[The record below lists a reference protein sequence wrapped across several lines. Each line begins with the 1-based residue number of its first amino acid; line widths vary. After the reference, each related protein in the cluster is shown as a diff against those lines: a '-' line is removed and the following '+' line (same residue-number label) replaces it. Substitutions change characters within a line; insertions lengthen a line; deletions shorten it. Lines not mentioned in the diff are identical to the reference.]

1 MHSTSNLPVYQP
13 PQPFADGRLFA
24 NPISRAASAPRIAL
38 MTVLVAAAMPIRIF
52 QSVPIVGSASVL
64 DVLLI
69 IVGTTLFLDLA
80 FRPVDTGYRALFWLL
95 CLPLV
100 LTTVSLAWSED
111 RNATMRVALV
121 YAEGLVAYLFVL
133 RELHGLSP
141 SRIVTYIKRYAY
153 LLIIPCLLLL
163 LHVPGFA
170 PAQPGLDHSSGDYLS
185 YYSRLSHPVLG
196 RSNNLATLLAF
207 FAPILLYWGHT
218 RYNRGV
224 TRAGLITVAAIFATL
239 SRGILLA
246 FVIAGLLY
254 TPLADRRRRTGGGGL
269 KMKIAATVALGA
281 LAVGVFYLVNAP
293 TSNFFKDRL
302 SIQNV
307 EQRGE
312 LYSSAFKQIATDPLL
327 GQGGGVASVVPLTTP
342 STSALTL
349 DVYNAVP
356 PTNPTTQRPHVDVH
370 NTYVQQAIYYGL
382 PLGLLIS
389 LGLCGIAGVF
399 LARRRTTALAGII
412 AYALMVQLIS
422 FLFESSF
429 EGTVLRVLF
438 YMSVGLATALLRAVE
453 TEATAAGDSLQ

>member
-1 MHSTSNLPVYQP
+1 
-13 PQPFADGRLFA
+13 
-24 NPISRAASAPRIAL
+24 
-38 MTVLVAAAMPIRIF
+38 MTVLVAAAMPVRIF
-52 QSVPIVGSASVL
+52 QSVPVVSSASVL

-69 IVGTTLFLDLA
+69 VVGATLFLDLA

-95 CLPLV
+95 CLPLIV
-100 LTTVSLAWSED
+100 TTVSLAWSGD
-111 RNATMRVALV
+111 RNATLRAALV

-133 RELHGLSP
+133 RELAGLSP
-141 SRIVTYIKRYAY
+141 ARVVTYIKRYAY
-153 LLIIPCLLLL
+153 LLIAPGVLLL

-170 PAQPGLDHSSGDYLS
+170 PAEPGLDHSSGDYLS

-218 RYNRGV
+218 RNDRRF
-224 TRAGLITVAAIFATL
+224 TRAGLITVAAICATL
-239 SRGILLA
+239 SRGVLLA

-254 TPLADRRRRTGGGGL
+254 TPLADRRHRTGGRGL
-269 KMKIAATVALGA
+269 SMKIAATVALGA
-281 LAVGVFYLVNAP
+281 LAIGVFYIVNAP
-293 TSNFFKDRL
+293 TKNFFKDRV
-302 SIQNV
+302 SIENV
-307 EQRGE
+307 KQRSE
-312 LYSSAFKQIATDPLL
+312 LYSYAFNEIASNPLL
-327 GQGGGVASVVPLTTP
+327 GLGGGVARTVTLTKL
-342 STSALTL
+342 SDNAATL

-356 PTNPTTQRPHVDVH
+356 ATNPTPYQPHVDVH
-370 NTYVQQAIYYGL
+370 DTFVQQAVYYGL

-389 LGLCGIAGVF
+389 VALCGIAGVF
-399 LARRRTTALAGII
+399 LTRRQTFAVAGVI

-453 TEATAAGDSLQ
+453 GEAITAGGPRR

>member
-1 MHSTSNLPVYQP
+1 
-13 PQPFADGRLFA
+13 
-24 NPISRAASAPRIAL
+24 
-38 MTVLVAAAMPIRIF
+38 
-52 QSVPIVGSASVL
+52 
-64 DVLLI
+64 
-69 IVGTTLFLDLA
+69 
-80 FRPVDTGYRALFWLL
+80 
-95 CLPLV
+95 
-100 LTTVSLAWSED
+100 
-111 RNATMRVALV
+111 
-121 YAEGLVAYLFVL
+121 
-133 RELHGLSP
+133 
-141 SRIVTYIKRYAY
+141 
-153 LLIIPCLLLL
+153 
-163 LHVPGFA
+163 
-170 PAQPGLDHSSGDYLS
+170 
-185 YYSRLSHPVLG
+185 
-196 RSNNLATLLAF
+196 
-207 FAPILLYWGHT
+207 
-218 RYNRGV
+218 
-224 TRAGLITVAAIFATL
+224 
-239 SRGILLA
+239 
-246 FVIAGLLY
+246 
-254 TPLADRRRRTGGGGL
+254 
-269 KMKIAATVALGA
+269 MKIAATVALGA